1 MDGLESS
8 EVDGV
13 PVSTPQASR
22 LSVEADFKKGEAP
35 LRGALKYS

>member
-1 MDGLESS
+1 MEGLESS

-13 PVSTPQASR
+13 PASTPQASR

-35 LRGALKYS
+35 FKGALRYS